1 MKKLLAFIT
10 ASAMIALCA
19 FGLTSCGENYP
30 KATDFQIQ
38 WGIKQIN
45 SDYIVTPE
53 PGKGYATVKYT
64 NENYKSIMVYELN
77 FIATDHFDKD
87 AFADFLTNRYSD
99 EFATKQDALDVVN
112 ANDIKLYLRMAGTGI
127 QMTNGSSAYF
137 EVQFHVGS
145 SFYDLYEYANT
156 YAEMENFEFE
166 SYEISYLKD
175 STNLV
180 YIEYNAITGEYKIEE

>member
-64 NENYKSIMVYELN
+64 NDKYDSIIVYDIYLS
-77 FIATDHFDKD
+77 ATDAFDKEEL
-87 AFADFLTNRYSD
+87 AKFLVKHDPEKFET
-99 EFATKQDALDVVN
+99 EAAALEYVN
-112 ANDIKLYLRMAGTGI
+112 ENDIKLHLKPSGMGTTVKSGRD
-127 QMTNGSSAYF
+127 TYYD
-137 EVQFHVGS
+137 VQLKVGS
-145 SFYDLYEYANT
+145 YYDLYEYANT
-156 YAEMENFEFE
+156 YAAMENFEFE
-166 SYEISYLKD
+166 SYSIG
-175 STNLV
+175 
-180 YIEYNAITGEYKIEE
+180 YIESNTNIVFIDYNAVTGEYSVRD